1 MFDSI
6 KTRLISL
13 GVSIVA
19 MNLLAITVAN
29 YLTVRSHTEQ
39 QLAGALEELAAAR
52 ADAIQQWVRLQ
63 RDIVVSLQ
71 PAVTAADPV
80 PLLQQAAKAGRL
92 EAAYVGFADKKIV
105 FNTPQNLPAG
115 YDPTGRPWYTT
126 AAGGS
131 GVVLTAPYMDASK
144 GRLVVTFAAADKSGG
159 ATRAVIATDVFLDD
173 VVATVKAIKPTPGG
187 FAFLMSKDG
196 KIVAH
201 PEAALALKDAT
212 ALSPQLT
219 PQALAQA
226 LDPKADWVE
235 ARVGDDDFL
244 INGTPI
250 PDTDWQLFV
259 AAKRSEALASLS
271 ALLRT
276 AVITALIMM
285 VIAALAMTGTIAAML
300 RGVDQVRAALDD
312 ISAGEGDLTR
322 RLPASGRDEVGRIA
336 ASFNVFAEK
345 IQNILLDVR
354 SASNS
359 ISTASSEIAIGS
371 QDLSQRTEQTAS
383 NLQQAASSMEQL
395 TATVRQTA
403 DAAQTANQ
411 LAASASSAAAK
422 GGEVVSQVVST
433 MDEINDS
440 SRRISDIIGTIDG
453 IAFQTNILALNA
465 AVEAARAGE
474 QGRGFAVV
482 ASEVR
487 GLAQRSAEAAR
498 EIKALIGTSVDR
510 VEAGS
515 RLVEAAGA
523 SMTDIVSSVQRVT
536 DIIGEITAAS
546 TEQSGGIAQVNDA
559 VTQLDRMT
567 QQNAALVEESAAAAE
582 SLKDQAH
589 RLTEVVS
596 VFRLGQD
603 RPASAPSSR
612 SATDGTTSHPSAHG
626 ARSIGTPSR
635 PAPSP
640 AQRQPVAK
648 APARKPVGKR
658 AASSHPPSPSSPGP
672 TGASPRPASPAVS
685 NVASVSNVSKAPAA
699 SPPASSSGSD
709 GDWETF

>member
-6 KTRLISL
+6 KTRLIAL
-13 GVSIVA
+13 GVGIVA
-19 MNLLAITVAN
+19 LTLLAITVAN
-29 YLTVRSHTEQ
+29 YLTVRGHTQ
-39 QLAGALEELAAAR
+39 AQVAQSLDELAAAR
-52 ADAIQQWVRLQ
+52 AAAIYQWVRSQ
-63 RDIVVSLQ
+63 RDIVAALQ
-71 PAVTAADPV
+71 PAVAAADPV
-80 PLLQQAAKAGRL
+80 PLLQQAAKSGRL
-92 EAAYVGFADKKIV
+92 EAAYVGFADKRVV

-115 YDPTGRPWYTT
+115 YDPTGRPWYTS
-126 AAGGS
+126 AASAS

-144 GRLVVTFAAADKSGG
+144 GRLVVTFAQAEKAGG
-159 ATRAVIATDVFLDD
+159 NTAAVIATDVFLDD

-187 FAFLMSKDG
+187 FAFLMSRDG

-201 PEAALALKDAT
+201 PDAALALKSAT
-212 ALSPQLT
+212 AFSEQLT

-226 LDPKADWVE
+226 METQNDWVQ
-235 ARVGDDDFL
+235 ARVGEDDFL
-244 INGTPI
+244 VSGVAI
-250 PDTDWQLFV
+250 PETDWQLFV
-259 AAKRSEALASLS
+259 AAKRSEALGSLN

-276 AVITALIMM
+276 AVITALVMM
-285 VIAALAMTGTIAAML
+285 AIAALAMAGTVTAML
-300 RGVDQVRAALDD
+300 RGLGQVQGALDD
-312 ISAGEGDLTR
+312 ISAGDGDLTQ
-322 RLPASGRDEVGRIA
+322 RLPAGGKDEVGRIA
-336 ASFNVFAEK
+336 ASFNLFAEK
-345 IQNILLDVR
+345 IQHILLDVR

-383 NLQQAASSMEQL
+383 NLQQAASSMEEL

-411 LAASASSAAAK
+411 LASSASTAAAR
-422 GGEVVSQVVST
+422 GGDVVSQVVST

-440 SRRISDIIGTIDG
+440 SRKISDIIGVIDG

-487 GLAQRSAEAAR
+487 SLAQRSAEAAK

-523 SMTDIVSSVQRVT
+523 SMNDIVHSVQRAT

-546 TEQSGGIAQVNDA
+546 SEQSGGIAQVNDA

-596 VFRLGQD
+596 VFRLGND
-603 RPASAPSSR
+603 RKETVPVPRAPAKAASALA
-612 SATDGTTSHPSAHG
+612 SATASSPKAAPKPPAAAPAAEVKKPLVKKTFTKPAGSTATAAPKRG
-626 ARSIGTPSR
+626 
-635 PAPSP
+635 APSP
-640 AQRQPVAK
+640 
-648 APARKPVGKR
+648 
-658 AASSHPPSPSSPGP
+658 SPSPSPS
-672 TGASPRPASPAVS
+672 
-685 NVASVSNVSKAPAA
+685 APAPA
-699 SPPASSSGSD
+699 PASSAP
-709 GDWETF
+709 

>member
-13 GVSIVA
+13 GVGIVA
-19 MNLLAITVAN
+19 LTLLAITVAN
-29 YLTVRSHTEQ
+29 YLTVRGHTERQ
-39 QLAGALEELAAAR
+39 VSEALDELAAAR
-52 ADAIQQWVRLQ
+52 ADAIHQWVRTQ
-63 RDIVVSLQ
+63 RDIVLSLQ
-71 PAVTAADPV
+71 PAVSAADPV
-80 PLLQQAAKAGRL
+80 PLLQQAQKSGRL

-105 FNTPQNLPAG
+105 FNTPQNLPAD
-115 YDPTGRPWYTT
+115 YDPTGRPWYTG
-126 AAGGS
+126 AAQAS

-144 GRLVVTFAAADKSGG
+144 GRLVVTFASADKSGG
-159 ATRAVIATDVFLDD
+159 ATKAVIASDVFLDD

-187 FAFLMSKDG
+187 FAFLLSKDG
-196 KIVAH
+196 KVVAH
-201 PEAALALKDAT
+201 PDASLALKDASAVSEQLSAA
-212 ALSPQLT
+212 ALKD
-219 PQALAQA
+219 A
-226 LDPKADWVE
+226 LDPKAGWVE
-235 ARVGDDDFL
+235 AKVGDNTFL
-244 INGTPI
+244 ISGTPV
-250 PDTDWQLFV
+250 PETDWQLFV
-259 AAKRSEALASLS
+259 AARKDEALGSLS

-285 VIAALAMTGTIAAML
+285 AIAALAMTGTIAAML

-312 ISAGEGDLTR
+312 ISAGDGDLTQ
-322 RLPASGRDEVGRIA
+322 RLPSGGRDEVGRIA
-336 ASFNVFAEK
+336 SSFNVFAEK
-345 IQNILLDVR
+345 IQRMLLDVR

-359 ISTASSEIAIGS
+359 ISTASSEIAIGA

-411 LAASASSAAAK
+411 LASSASSAAAK

-433 MDEINDS
+433 MDEINAS
-440 SRRISDIIGTIDG
+440 SKKINDIIGTIDG

-487 GLAQRSAEAAR
+487 SLAQRSAEAAK
-498 EIKALIGTSVDR
+498 EIKTLIGASVDR

-523 SMTDIVSSVQRVT
+523 SMNDIVHSVQRVT

-582 SLKDQAH
+582 SLKDQAL
-589 RLTEVVS
+589 RLTEIVS
-596 VFRLGQD
+596 VFRLGND
-603 RPASAPSSR
+603 GPAMAAAHKPLVKTSAAAKSGSASASASTATSSASSAATGAPAPKSDDKPAPKTYTMKPGARPAAKPVVAATGAASAPMSVAAAPAAPR
-612 SATDGTTSHPSAHG
+612 PAPA
-626 ARSIGTPSR
+626 

-640 AQRQPVAK
+640 KVD
-648 APARKPVGKR
+648 
-658 AASSHPPSPSSPGP
+658 
-672 TGASPRPASPAVS
+672 
-685 NVASVSNVSKAPAA
+685 
-699 SPPASSSGSD
+699 D

>member
-13 GVSIVA
+13 GVGIVA
-19 MNLLAITVAN
+19 LTLLAITVAN
-29 YLTVRSHTEQ
+29 YLTVRGHTEQ
-39 QLAGALEELAAAR
+39 QVSQALDELAAAR
-52 ADAIQQWVRLQ
+52 SDAIRQWVRTQ
-63 RDIVVSLQ
+63 RDIVTALQ

-80 PLLQQAAKAGRL
+80 PLLQQAQKSGRL
-92 EAAYVGFADKKIV
+92 EAAYIGFADKKIV
-105 FNTPQNLPAG
+105 FNVPQNLPAG
-115 YDPTGRPWYTT
+115 YDPTGRPWYTG
-126 AAGGS
+126 AAAGS

-144 GRLVVTFAAADKSGG
+144 GRLVVTFAMADKSGG
-159 ATRAVIATDVFLDD
+159 GTKAVIATDVFLDD

-201 PEAALALKDAT
+201 PDPALALKGAS
-212 ALSPQLT
+212 AISEQLT
-219 PQALAQA
+219 PQALNEA
-226 LDPKADWVE
+226 LDPKAGWVQ
-235 ARVGDDDFL
+235 ARVGDEDFL
-244 INGTPI
+244 ISGTPI

-259 AAKRSEALASLS
+259 AAKRGEALASLS

-276 AVITALIMM
+276 AVITALVMM
-285 VIAALAMTGTIAAML
+285 VIAAIAMTGTIAAML
-300 RGVDQVRAALDD
+300 RGVDRVRAALDD
-312 ISAGEGDLTR
+312 ISAGDGDLTL
-322 RLPASGRDEVGRIA
+322 RLPAGGRDEVGRIA
-336 ASFNVFAEK
+336 ASFNLFAEK
-345 IQNILLDVR
+345 IQRILLDVR

-359 ISTASSEIAIGS
+359 ISTASSEIAIGA

-383 NLQQAASSMEQL
+383 NLQQAASSTEQL

-411 LAASASSAAAK
+411 LASSASSAAAK

-433 MDEINDS
+433 MEEINTS
-440 SRRISDIIGTIDG
+440 SKKINDIIGTIDG

-487 GLAQRSAEAAR
+487 SLAQRSAEAAK

-523 SMTDIVSSVQRVT
+523 SMNDIVNSVQRVT

-589 RLTEVVS
+589 RLTEIVS
-596 VFRLGQD
+596 VFRLGDD
-603 RPASAPSSR
+603 RKHVVAAPK
-612 SATDGTTSHPSAHG
+612 AA
-626 ARSIGTPSR
+626 
-635 PAPSP
+635 PAPKPIESVKAASP
-640 AQRQPVAK
+640 TSGSAATP
-648 APARKPVGKR
+648 APAHKPAATTTKTHAPR
-658 AASSHPPSPSSPGP
+658 PLAKAASSTAPK
-672 TGASPRPASPAVS
+672 PRPVTAAAPVQATPTPTPT
-685 NVASVSNVSKAPAA
+685 AASKAD
-699 SPPASSSGSD
+699 D

>member
-13 GVSIVA
+13 GVGIVA
-19 MNLLAITVAN
+19 LTLLAITVAN
-29 YLTVRSHTEQ
+29 YLTVRGHTEQ
-39 QLAGALEELAAAR
+39 QVSDALDELAAAR
-52 ADAIQQWVRLQ
+52 ADAIHQWVRTQ
-63 RDIVVSLQ
+63 RDIVLALQ
-71 PAVTAADPV
+71 PAVSAADPV
-80 PLLQQAAKAGRL
+80 PLLQQAQKSGRL

-105 FNTPQNLPAG
+105 FNVPQNLPAD
-115 YDPTGRPWYTT
+115 YDPTSRPWYTG
-126 AAGGS
+126 AAQAS

-144 GRLVVTFAAADKSGG
+144 GRLVVTFATADKSGG
-159 ATRAVIATDVFLDD
+159 GTKAVIASDVFLDD
-173 VVATVKAIKPTPGG
+173 VVATVKAIKPTPNG
-187 FAFLMSKDG
+187 FAFLLSKDG
-196 KIVAH
+196 KVVAH
-201 PEAALALKDAT
+201 PDASLALKDAS
-212 ALSPQLT
+212 AVSEQLT
-219 PQALAQA
+219 AAALKDA
-226 LDPKADWVE
+226 LDPKAGWVE
-235 ARVGDDDFL
+235 AKVGDNKFL
-244 INGTPI
+244 ISGTPV

-259 AAKRSEALASLS
+259 AARKDEALASLS

-285 VIAALAMTGTIAAML
+285 AIAALAMTGTITAML

-312 ISAGEGDLTR
+312 ISAGDGDLTQ
-322 RLPASGRDEVGRIA
+322 RLPAGGRDEVGRIA

-345 IQNILLDVR
+345 IQRILLDVR

-359 ISTASSEIAIGS
+359 ISTASSEIAIGA

-383 NLQQAASSMEQL
+383 NLQQAASSMEEL

-411 LAASASSAAAK
+411 LASSASSAAAK

-433 MDEINDS
+433 MDEINAS
-440 SRRISDIIGTIDG
+440 SKKINDIIGVIDG

-482 ASEVR
+482 AGEVR
-487 GLAQRSAEAAR
+487 TLAQRSAEAAK
-498 EIKALIGTSVDR
+498 EIKALIGASVDR
-510 VEAGS
+510 VETGS

-523 SMTDIVSSVQRVT
+523 SMNDIVHSVQRVT

-589 RLTEVVS
+589 RLTEIVS
-596 VFRLGQD
+596 VFRLGND
-603 RPASAPSSR
+603 SASASAASTVRHAAAKTSAAAKSASTTAGSGAGASASAAKSEDKPKAYTMKAGPRPAAKPVTAAAGASSAPVSV
-612 SATDGTTSHPSAHG
+612 SATSPAPRPT
-626 ARSIGTPSR
+626 

-640 AQRQPVAK
+640 APAPK
-648 APARKPVGKR
+648 AD
-658 AASSHPPSPSSPGP
+658 
-672 TGASPRPASPAVS
+672 
-685 NVASVSNVSKAPAA
+685 
-699 SPPASSSGSD
+699 D